1 MVTFW
6 IWIPFALLPLPGILP
21 YLACIVLHDVE
32 GGNWPRTSPPD
43 QQMPLPPPTRTGTL
57 VPWSTRNCAVVASTL
72 ALPAR
77 LPVSYVEV
85 RSPLNVTSEPA
96 CVRHEPAGG
105 GGGVV
110 TVMVDV
116 PLLPSL
122 VAVIVADPT
131 ATPAT
136 SPLPFTPA
144 IDDGLVAHVIVR
156 PVSVLPFASLGEAVS
171 WVVCPTNTEAVA
183 GLTVTD
189 ATGTGAAVTVTAD
202 VPLCPSDVAVIVVE
216 PATTPVTRPLA
227 LTVPTGGVAARP
239 RDRAAR
245 ERVAVRILRRGGE
258 LDRLPGLHRCGR
270 RAHRHRCDRYQRDR
284 NHRRTAL
291 SFGRRGD
298 RRRAGHDARHQPA
311 PVDPPDRA
319 IAARPG
325 DRAATQ
331 GITIRVLRG
340 GGQLHRLPNRNRCG
354 RRAHRHRRHRHGH
367 RSDRQGRRAAVPF
380 GRRRDRGRA
389 RRRRRRDTT
398 RVHVRHRLIA

>member
-77 LPVSYVEV
+77 LPVSYVEL
-85 RSPLNVTSEPA
+85 RSPLNVTSGPA

-110 TVMVDV
+110 TVMVDA
-116 PLLPSL
+116 PFLPSL

-144 IDDGLVAHVIVR
+144 IDDGLLAHVIVR
-156 PVSVLPFASLGEAVS
+156 PVSVLPFTSLGVAVS
-171 WVVCPTNTEAVA
+171 WVVCPTNTAAGA

-189 ATGTGAAVTVTAD
+189 ATGTSVTVTTD

-227 LTVPTGGVAARP
+227 FTVPT
-239 RDRAAR
+239 
-245 ERVAVRILRRGGE
+245 E
-258 LDRLPGLHRCGR
+258 
-270 RAHRHRCDRYQRDR
+270 
-284 NHRRTAL
+284 
-291 SFGRRGD
+291 
-298 RRRAGHDARHQPA
+298 
-311 PVDPPDRA
+311 
-319 IAARPG
+319 
-325 DRAATQ
+325 
-331 GITIRVLRG
+331 VL
-340 GGQLHRLPNRNRCG
+340 LL
-354 RRAHRHRRHRHGH
+354 A
-367 RSDRQGRRAAVPF
+367 
-380 GRRRDRGRA
+380 
-389 RRRRRRDTT
+389 
-398 RVHVRHRLIA
+398 